1 MNWFF
6 NSRSKQ
12 KISIDDLI
20 SCLHVDAHNHLLP
33 GIDDGAKNLDESIF
47 LVKGLQDLGFKK
59 IITTPHIYSA
69 HYPNSAETIKP
80 REKEVQDELK
90 KLQVNIPFNSAA
102 EYYFEPKLA
111 EKPKES
117 LLFLKNQE
125 ILIEFDMQQA
135 PNEMWKEVFFNLQ
148 LNGIGIVLAH
158 IERYTYNIGQIK
170 WVEELKNM
178 GVYIQMNLGSLIGN
192 YGFPTE
198 KWALQLI
205 NNGMI
210 DLLCTDLHNAQQ
222 LHTLQSKK
230 DKILSLNNKLDIN
243 LFNQL
248 LK

>member
-1 MNWFF
+1 MNWLFK
-6 NSRSKQ
+6 NNNKQ
-12 KISIDDLI
+12 KVSLSELI
-20 SCLHVDAHNHLLP
+20 VAIEVDGHSHLLP

-148 LNGIGIVLAH
+148 LNGISIVLAH
-158 IERYTYNIGQIK
+158 VERYAYNIGRIK
-170 WVEELKNM
+170 WVEELKN
-178 GVYIQMNLGSLIGN
+178 LSLIH
-192 YGFPTE
+192 
-198 KWALQLI
+198 I
-205 NNGMI
+205 
-210 DLLCTDLHNAQQ
+210 
-222 LHTLQSKK
+222 
-230 DKILSLNNKLDIN
+230 
-243 LFNQL
+243 
-248 LK
+248 